1 MMETFL
7 KYLAV
12 GAGGALGAC
21 LRYCIGNSILS
32 RVAQPF
38 PTATFFINV
47 TGSFAVGFFLTL
59 AAEKLTIDPYLKL
72 AVAVGFLGAYTTF
85 SALEYETA
93 QLAAD
98 GNSFSAFLYV
108 VFSFAVGFAAVV
120 SGMLLARKII

>member
-1 MMETFL
+1 METFL

-12 GAGGALGAC
+12 AAGGALGAC
-21 LRYCIGNSILS
+21 LRYYIGSSVLS

-47 TGSFAVGFFLTL
+47 AGSFAVGFFLTL
-59 AAEKLTIDPYLKL
+59 AAEKFTIDPHLVL
-72 AVAVGFLGAYTTF
+72 AVSIGFLGAFTTF

-98 GNSFSAFLYV
+98 GNWFFAFLYV
-108 VFSFAVGFAAVV
+108 VSSFAVGFAAVW
-120 SGMLLARKII
+120 SGMLLARKIA